1 MTNNGAQMLEI
12 DDRGIGSFLASN
24 MDEIDDSVLMFG
36 APKGINS
43 MRDVAERMAGMGRGG
58 DEYIVHASEREVMVP
73 REVAEKNPEMLAMI
87 NRAIAAEGAD
97 PDAYIVGSENNS
109 INPVTG
115 QREFFLKKLVKGIK
129 KAVKGV
135 VKVVKKIAPVVL
147 PFVLNAVFPGMGTVF
162 SGALG
167 AGVGSLVQGKSFK
180 DSMKAALI
188 GGAMGGLS
196 SGIGNIGKE
205 GGFLGG
211 VGKGFQGNPDY
222 SFFGRKPI
230 DAPVATLSGAGP
242 GPADAAGGTLNEAA
256 EGAKS
261 FAGKAREVLLP
272 SKQELLAKNIESFKA
287 TVPGFGELSAADQIA
302 QAAPGVFQQFGP
314 AALAGTGIAMAAGAF
329 DPPEGQSLPEGFS
342 PYPELTQEE
351 IDAVRVGVPDR
362 YPLPNVNDS
371 IVPASGTPGVS
382 ATDPQNMV
390 QMAGA
395 LPNAMAPDPN
405 APSFG
410 LPDLQLPS
418 LQELIAQGQ
427 IGSDQVFGYDRF
439 GNPISGIYAANGGG
453 VQNFPRKTGPI
464 SGPGT
469 GTSDSVPA
477 MLSDGEFVMTADAV
491 RGAGG
496 GNRQQGMNNMYNM
509 MRMFEGGAVA

>member
-1 MTNNGAQMLEI
+1 MMANNGAQMIEV

-24 MDEIDDSVLMFG
+24 MDEIDDSILMFG

-43 MRDVAERMAGMGRGG
+43 MRDVAERMAGMGREG

-87 NRAIAAEGAD
+87 NQAIAAEGAD
-97 PDAYIVGSENNS
+97 PDAYVVGSDSNS
-109 INPVTG
+109 VNPMTG
-115 QREFFLKKLVKGIK
+115 QREFFLKKLVGGIK

-135 VKVVKKIAPVVL
+135 VNVVKKIAPVVL
-147 PFVLNAVFPGMGTVF
+147 PFALNAFFPGMGTIA

-167 AGVGSLVQGKSFK
+167 AGLGSLAQGKSFE

-211 VGKGFQGNPDY
+211 IGKGFQGDPAY
-222 SFFGRKPI
+222 SFFGRKPTNPLEVSSI
-230 DAPVATLSGAGP
+230 STSGAAP
-242 GPADAAGGTLNEAA
+242 LTETPSPVDS
-256 EGAKS
+256 AKS
-261 FAGKAREVLLP
+261 FASKAREVLLP
-272 SKQELLAKNIESFKA
+272 NKQELLAKNIESFKA
-287 TVPGFGELSAADQIA
+287 TVPGFSKLTAAEQIA
-302 QAAPGVFQQFGP
+302 QAAPGVLQQFGP
-314 AALAGTGIAMAAGAF
+314 AALAGTGVAFAAGAF
-329 DPPEGQSLPEGFS
+329 DPPEGQGLPEGFS

-351 IDAVRVGVPDR
+351 IDAVRVGVPER
-362 YPLPNVNDS
+362 YPLPGVNDS
-371 IVPASGTPGVS
+371 IVPASSIPGIS
-382 ATDPQNMV
+382 ATNQDMV

-395 LPNAMAPDPN
+395 MPNAMAQDPN
-405 APSFG
+405 APSFA
-410 LPDLQLPS
+410 LPDLQLPD
-418 LQELIAQGQ
+418 LQALIAQGQ
-427 IGSDQVFGYDRF
+427 IGNDQVFGYDRF

-453 VQNFPRKTGPI
+453 VQNFPRRNGAI

-496 GNRQQGMNNMYNM
+496 GSRQQGMNNMYNM

>member
-1 MTNNGAQMLEI
+1 MANNGAQIIEV

-24 MDEIDDSVLMFG
+24 MDEIDDSILMFG

-43 MRDVAERMAGMGRGG
+43 MRDVAERMAGMGREG

-97 PDAYIVGSENNS
+97 PDAYVVGSDSNS
-109 INPVTG
+109 VNPMTG
-115 QREFFLKKLVKGIK
+115 QREFFLKKLVGGIK

-135 VKVVKKIAPVVL
+135 VNVVKKIAPVVL
-147 PFVLNAVFPGMGTVF
+147 PFVLNAVFPGMGTIA

-167 AGVGSLVQGKSFK
+167 AGLGSLAQGKSFE

-211 VGKGFQGNPDY
+211 IGKGFQGDPAY
-222 SFFGRKPI
+222 SFFGLKPM
-230 DAPVATLSGAGP
+230 AGATPNVAGSGLARLGE
-242 GPADAAGGTLNEAA
+242 T
-256 EGAKS
+256 
-261 FAGKAREVLLP
+261 GKAAVEGSKTFAQTAKDVLLP
-272 SKQELLAKNIESFKA
+272 NKQELLAKNIESFKA
-287 TVPGFGELSAADQIA
+287 TVPGFSELSAVDQIA
-302 QAAPGVFQQFGP
+302 QAAPGVLQQFGP
-314 AALAGTGIAMAAGAF
+314 AALAGTGVAFAAGAF
-329 DPPEGQSLPEGFS
+329 DPPEGQGLPEGFS

-351 IDAVRVGVPDR
+351 IDAVRVGVPER
-362 YPLPNVNDS
+362 YPLPGVNDS
-371 IVPASGTPGVS
+371 IVPASSIPGIS
-382 ATDPQNMV
+382 ATNQDMV

-395 LPNAMAPDPN
+395 MPNAMAQDPN
-405 APSFG
+405 APSFA
-410 LPDLQLPS
+410 LPDLQLPD
-418 LQELIAQGQ
+418 LQALIAQGQ
-427 IGSDQVFGYDRF
+427 IGNDQVFGYDRF

-453 VQNFPRKTGPI
+453 VQNFPRRNGAI

-496 GNRQQGMNNMYNM
+496 GSRQQGMNNMYNM

>member
-1 MTNNGAQMLEI
+1 MMANNGAQMIEV

-24 MDEIDDSVLMFG
+24 MDEIDDSILMFG

-43 MRDVAERMAGMGRGG
+43 MRDVAERMAGMGREG

-87 NRAIAAEGAD
+87 NQAIAAEGAD
-97 PDAYIVGSENNS
+97 PDAYVVGSDSNS
-109 INPVTG
+109 VNPMTG
-115 QREFFLKKLVKGIK
+115 QREFFLKKLVGGIK

-135 VKVVKKIAPVVL
+135 VNVVKKIAPVVL
-147 PFVLNAVFPGMGTVF
+147 PFALNAVFPGMGTIA

-167 AGVGSLVQGKSFK
+167 AGLGSLAQGKSFE

-188 GGAMGGLS
+188 GGAIGGLS

-205 GGFLGG
+205 GSFLGG
-211 VGKGFQGNPDY
+211 IEKGFQGDPAY
-222 SFFGRKPI
+222 SFFGLKPTNPLEVSSI
-230 DAPVATLSGAGP
+230 STSGAAP
-242 GPADAAGGTLNEAA
+242 LTKTPSPVDS
-256 EGAKS
+256 AKS
-261 FAGKAREVLLP
+261 FASKAREVLLP
-272 SKQELLAKNIESFKA
+272 NKQELLAKNIESFKA
-287 TVPGFGELSAADQIA
+287 TVPGFSKLTATEQIA
-302 QAAPGVFQQFGP
+302 QAAPGVLQQFGP
-314 AALAGTGIAMAAGAF
+314 AALAGTGLAFAAGAF
-329 DPPEGQSLPEGFS
+329 DPPEGQGLPEGFS

-351 IDAVRVGVPDR
+351 IDAVRVGVPER
-362 YPLPNVNDS
+362 YPLPGVNDS
-371 IVPASGTPGVS
+371 IVPASSIPGIS
-382 ATDPQNMV
+382 ATNQDMV

-395 LPNAMAPDPN
+395 MPNAMAQDPN
-405 APSFG
+405 APSFA
-410 LPDLQLPS
+410 LPDLQLPD
-418 LQELIAQGQ
+418 LQALIAQGQ

-453 VQNFPRKTGPI
+453 VQNFPRRNGPI

-496 GNRQQGMNNMYNM
+496 GSRQQGMKNMYNM

>member
-1 MTNNGAQMLEI
+1 MANNGAQMIEV

-24 MDEIDDSVLMFG
+24 MDEIDDSILMFG

-43 MRDVAERMAGMGRGG
+43 MRDVAERMAGMGREG

-97 PDAYIVGSENNS
+97 PDAYVVGSDSNS
-109 INPVTG
+109 VNPMTG
-115 QREFFLKKLVKGIK
+115 QREFFLKKLVGGIK

-135 VKVVKKIAPVVL
+135 VNVVKKIAPVVL
-147 PFVLNAVFPGMGTVF
+147 PFVLNAVFPGMGTIA

-167 AGVGSLVQGKSFK
+167 AGLGSLAQGKSFE

-188 GGAMGGLS
+188 GGAIGGLS

-211 VGKGFQGNPDY
+211 IGKGFQGDPAY
-222 SFFGRKPI
+222 SFFGREPTNPLEVSSISTSGTGSLTKTPS
-230 DAPVATLSGAGP
+230 PVDS
-242 GPADAAGGTLNEAA
+242 
-256 EGAKS
+256 AKS
-261 FAGKAREVLLP
+261 FAAKAREVLLP
-272 SKQELLAKNIESFKA
+272 NKQELLAKNIKSFKA
-287 TVPGFGELSAADQIA
+287 AVPGFSELSAVDQIA
-302 QAAPGVFQQFGP
+302 QAAPGVLQQFGP
-314 AALAGTGIAMAAGAF
+314 AALAGTGVAFAAGAF
-329 DPPEGQSLPEGFS
+329 DPPEGQGLPEGFS

-351 IDAVRVGVPDR
+351 IDAVRVGVPER
-362 YPLPNVNDS
+362 YPLPGVNDS
-371 IVPASGTPGVS
+371 IVPASSIPGIS
-382 ATDPQNMV
+382 ATNQDMV

-395 LPNAMAPDPN
+395 MPNAMAQDPN
-405 APSFG
+405 APSFA
-410 LPDLQLPS
+410 LPDLQLPD
-418 LQELIAQGQ
+418 LQALIAQGQ
-427 IGSDQVFGYDRF
+427 IGNDQVFGYDRF

-453 VQNFPRKTGPI
+453 VQNFPRRNGAI

-496 GNRQQGMNNMYNM
+496 GSRQQGMNNMYNM

>member
-12 DDRGIGSFLASN
+12 DDRGLGSFLASN
-24 MDEIDDSVLMFG
+24 IDEIDDSVLMFG

-109 INPVTG
+109 INPITG

-230 DAPVATLSGAGP
+230 DAPVTTLTGAGS
-242 GPADAAGGTLNEAA
+242 GPANTAGGALKSAE
-256 EGAKS
+256 EGARS
-261 FAGKAREVLLP
+261 FATKAREVLLP
-272 SKQELLAKNIESFKA
+272 TKPELIAKNFANIPPNLSGEALKA
-287 TVPGFGELSAADQIA
+287 A
-302 QAAPGVFQQFGP
+302 QAAASTPGVLQQFGP

-329 DPPEGQSLPEGFS
+329 DPPEGQGLPEGFS

-351 IDAVRVGVPDR
+351 IDAVRVGVPTR
-362 YPLPNVNDS
+362 YPLPNINDS
-371 IVPASGTPGVS
+371 IVPASGIPGLS
-382 ATDPQNMV
+382 ATGPMDMI
-390 QMAGA
+390 QMAGGV
-395 LPNAMAPDPN
+395 PNAMAPDPN
-405 APSFG
+405 APSFA
-410 LPDLQLPS
+410 LPDLQLPD
-418 LQELIAQGQ
+418 LQTLIAQGQ

-439 GNPISGIYAANGGG
+439 GNPITGIYAANGGG

>member
-1 MTNNGAQMLEI
+1 MMANNGAQMIEV

-24 MDEIDDSVLMFG
+24 MDEIDDSILMFG

-43 MRDVAERMAGMGRGG
+43 MRDVAERMANMGREG

-87 NRAIAAEGAD
+87 NQAIAAEGAD
-97 PDAYIVGSENNS
+97 PDAYVVGSDSNS
-109 INPVTG
+109 VNPMTG
-115 QREFFLKKLVKGIK
+115 QREFFLKKLVGGIK

-135 VKVVKKIAPVVL
+135 VNVVKKIAPVVL
-147 PFVLNAVFPGMGTVF
+147 PFVLNAVFPGMGTIA

-167 AGVGSLVQGKSFK
+167 AGLGSLAQGKSFE

-188 GGAMGGLS
+188 GGAIGGLS

-211 VGKGFQGNPDY
+211 IGKGFQGDPAY
-222 SFFGRKPI
+222 SFFGRKPM
-230 DAPVATLSGAGP
+230 AGATPNVAGSELARLGETGKSAV
-242 GPADAAGGTLNEAA
+242 
-256 EGAKS
+256 EGSKTFAQTAKD
-261 FAGKAREVLLP
+261 VLLP
-272 SKQELLAKNIESFKA
+272 SKQDLLAKNIESFKA
-287 TVPGFGELSAADQIA
+287 TVPGFSTLTAAEQIA
-302 QAAPGVFQQFGP
+302 QAAPGVLQQFGP
-314 AALAGTGIAMAAGAF
+314 AALAGTGVAFAAGAF
-329 DPPEGQSLPEGFS
+329 DPPEGQGLPEGFS

-351 IDAVRVGVPDR
+351 IDAVRVGVPER
-362 YPLPNVNDS
+362 YPLPGVNDS
-371 IVPASGTPGVS
+371 IVPASSVPGIS
-382 ATDPQNMV
+382 ATNQDMV

-395 LPNAMAPDPN
+395 MPNAMAQDPN
-405 APSFG
+405 APSFA
-410 LPDLQLPS
+410 LPDLQLPD
-418 LQELIAQGQ
+418 LQALIAQGQ

-453 VQNFPRKTGPI
+453 VQNFPRRNGPI

-496 GNRQQGMNNMYNM
+496 GSRQQGMKNMYNM

>member
-1 MTNNGAQMLEI
+1 MMANNGAQMIEV

-24 MDEIDDSVLMFG
+24 MDEIDDSILMFG
-36 APKGINS
+36 APKGLNS
-43 MRDVAERMAGMGRGG
+43 MRDVAERMAGMGREG

-87 NRAIAAEGAD
+87 NQAIAAEGAD
-97 PDAYIVGSENNS
+97 PDAYVVGSDSNS
-109 INPVTG
+109 VNPMTG
-115 QREFFLKKLVKGIK
+115 QREFFLKKLVGGIK

-135 VKVVKKIAPVVL
+135 VNVVKKIAPVVL
-147 PFVLNAVFPGMGTVF
+147 PFALNAVFPGMGTIA

-167 AGVGSLVQGKSFK
+167 AGLGSLAQGKSFE

-188 GGAMGGLS
+188 GGAIGGLS

-211 VGKGFQGNPDY
+211 IEKGFQGDPAY
-222 SFFGRKPI
+222 SFFGRKPTNPLEVSSI
-230 DAPVATLSGAGP
+230 STSGAAP
-242 GPADAAGGTLNEAA
+242 LTETPSPVDS
-256 EGAKS
+256 AKS

-272 SKQELLAKNIESFKA
+272 SKTELIAKNFANIPEGL
-287 TVPGFGELSAADQIA
+287 TGAALEAA
-302 QAAPGVFQQFGP
+302 QAAAATPGVLQQFGP
-314 AALAGTGIAMAAGAF
+314 AALAGTGVAFAAGAF
-329 DPPEGQSLPEGFS
+329 DPPEGQGLPEGFS

-351 IDAVRVGVPDR
+351 IDAVRVGVPER
-362 YPLPNVNDS
+362 YPLPGVNDS
-371 IVPASGTPGVS
+371 IVPASSVPGIS
-382 ATDPQNMV
+382 ATNQDMV

-395 LPNAMAPDPN
+395 MPNAMAQDPN
-405 APSFG
+405 APSFA
-410 LPDLQLPS
+410 LPDLQLPD
-418 LQELIAQGQ
+418 LQALIAQGQ

-453 VQNFPRKTGPI
+453 VQNFPRRNGPI

-496 GNRQQGMNNMYNM
+496 GSRQQGMKNMYNM

>member
-1 MTNNGAQMLEI
+1 MANNGAQMIEV

-24 MDEIDDSVLMFG
+24 MDEIDDSILMFG

-43 MRDVAERMAGMGRGG
+43 MRDVAERMAGMGREG

-97 PDAYIVGSENNS
+97 PDAYVVGSDSNS
-109 INPVTG
+109 VNPMTG
-115 QREFFLKKLVKGIK
+115 QREFFLKKLVGGIK

-135 VKVVKKIAPVVL
+135 VNVVKKIAPVVL
-147 PFVLNAVFPGMGTVF
+147 PFVLNAVFPGMGTIA

-167 AGVGSLVQGKSFK
+167 AGLGSLAQGKSFE

-188 GGAMGGLS
+188 GGAIGGLS

-211 VGKGFQGNPDY
+211 IGKGFQGDPAY
-222 SFFGRKPI
+222 SFFGREPTNPLEVSSISTSGTGSLTKTPS
-230 DAPVATLSGAGP
+230 PVDS
-242 GPADAAGGTLNEAA
+242 
-256 EGAKS
+256 AKS

-272 SKQELLAKNIESFKA
+272 SKTELIAKNFANIPEGL
-287 TVPGFGELSAADQIA
+287 TGAALEAA
-302 QAAPGVFQQFGP
+302 QAAAATPGVLQQFGP
-314 AALAGTGIAMAAGAF
+314 AALAGTGVAFAAGAF
-329 DPPEGQSLPEGFS
+329 DPPEGQGLPEGFS

-351 IDAVRVGVPDR
+351 IDAVRVGVPER
-362 YPLPNVNDS
+362 YPLPGVNDS
-371 IVPASGTPGVS
+371 IVPASSIPGIS
-382 ATDPQNMV
+382 ATNQDMV

-395 LPNAMAPDPN
+395 MPNAMAQDPN
-405 APSFG
+405 APSFALPNLQ
-410 LPDLQLPS
+410 LPDLQA
-418 LQELIAQGQ
+418 LIAQGQ
-427 IGSDQVFGYDRF
+427 IGNDQVFGYDRF

-453 VQNFPRKTGPI
+453 VQNFPRRNGAI

-496 GNRQQGMNNMYNM
+496 GSRQQGMNNMYKM